1 MKKIILL
8 FCLISSFYS
17 FAQCTLE
24 KGNADFPFTID
35 GVTVTGTGTGGFTNY
50 PSPYSY
56 CGVNLKANSVYI
68 GQSASTYTN
77 TFSAPVNDMIYNY
90 AGANPSEI
98 ITVTVDSG
106 TPTLVSFGGN
116 CPQNTIINGNVIT
129 FSGLAGGTIKVSA
142 SNPYTSI
149 TFSHNGAAGGV
160 VMTMCFDGVA
170 AVIADTQQDPT
181 LTSSVTNLPAF
192 TSCVG
197 SNSPEQTFTVS
208 GSDLTDNIIVTA
220 PTNWQVSTTTGSGF
234 SDSVTLSQASG
245 AVATTTVYI
254 RLKDDAASGNISGN
268 VSISST
274 GVTTE
279 TISVTGTVN
288 LVPQPLSVSNSLC
301 EASGLE
307 WVSFNNVS
315 STTGT
320 GILFGNITATVT
332 HSNGGMQSW
341 DMFSQSTFPTQFNVP
356 TNNNIRNDLAG
367 TFTISFSEPITN
379 PQVAFAS
386 IGNPSNPVGIT
397 TSVPYQVI
405 WNGQA
410 MSYTSS
416 TSMTGNEGFTIVS
429 FPGTHSSLTFDYLNN
444 ETYVTMA
451 FGAQNPNC
459 NNITICEG
467 DSVTLTASG
476 GSTYAWSPSNGLNT
490 TSGAQVIASP
500 SVTTTYSVIDTSN
513 SCAAPTEVVITVLPA
528 PSAPTVPSTQLFCP
542 GATVETLQA
551 TAATG
556 ETIEWFAAATGGTAL
571 ASSTVLVAGTYY
583 AQAENTS
590 GCNSLRTPVVVAT
603 NNALYFDGV
612 NDRVDL
618 TSNSLQDG
626 TTAFTIEAWIKP
638 DNSNWD
644 GAYHAI
650 FGNQQGGTRNPS
662 FYIIDGKIHIDSYED
677 VTLTRF
683 DLLTSQALISQN
695 VWSHI
700 ALVKEGTTFKVYI
713 NGGLAATTPAPNAI
727 NITGPYQ
734 FGFIDNYFAGLLDE
748 VRFWNVSKSQSD
760 IQATMNIPLEGSET
774 GLVDYYNF
782 NQGIVGG
789 NNSGLTTLL
798 DNTAS
803 ANPGTLVDFALTG
816 NASNYVSG
824 FFPQITGPNFVVA
837 GNTIALAHPISGG
850 TWSSAATGIATVN
863 TLTGEVTG
871 VSGGTA
877 VITYTYCG
885 QSTIFTVT
893 VNALPTLS
901 TISNQIL
908 CANGT
913 PAVVNF
919 TVTDTETTDLDL
931 LTLSA
936 TSSNEAL
943 LPTANVLLGG
953 SAGNRTITYTPLT
966 DQIGSTTITITA
978 SDPSGGVSTNTF
990 IINVNT
996 VATITTTTGSS
1007 LSLNNGV
1014 AFTIDSGIVIN
1025 QDQAITEL
1033 RVSINGQQIGDSLEV
1048 ASALPA
1054 GVTSSFNATTG
1065 VLSISGSMT
1074 DAEAQ
1079 AILQSVQF
1087 STTSTNLSN
1096 REIVFSLGSAQP
1108 FQTNGHFYEYISDSG
1123 ITWPAAEAAASN
1135 RSLYGLPGYLATVTS
1150 QDENDFI
1157 TAKLSGQ
1164 GWIGASDAA
1173 NENQWLWVTGPE
1185 AGTQFWQGV
1194 SNGSV
1199 VGGEYNNWS
1208 ANEPNNSGSGEDY
1221 AHFLTD
1227 GLWNDYAFD
1236 NANIDGYVVEYGGL
1250 TDASCVQLSATKIIT
1265 VEDAEVACALPIS
1278 LTSWQQEGDLS
1289 NGTWNLS
1296 NNDFTV
1302 TQTTNSSPTYFVSQ
1316 ENYINTSIQGEF
1328 GVFTTGD
1335 DDFFGFV
1342 LGYQSPT
1349 NATPNNYKMILF
1361 DWKQAAQNGAVA
1373 GMRVIKYDG
1382 NIPSNEINQGFW
1394 DATHSQAQ
1402 VLATNTAVG
1411 GWADNTWYDFKV
1423 TYTEQNIT
1431 ILIDGNEVFNIDGT
1445 FEDGRFGFYNY
1456 SQESTSYRNFSVP
1469 FEAIV
1474 TKTDETCGNSGDG
1487 SATAIV
1493 SNATATDTF
1502 TYEWTGP
1509 NGFTATTNT
1518 ISGLNPGI
1526 YNVTV
1531 INQAGCIATAST
1543 EIIESIEVDIAL
1555 PEVNYVFALNELIT
1569 PIQPTETP
1577 DGNTVFSVT
1586 PQLPTGLIIDSVTG
1600 EISGTPTVAQNV
1612 TQYTLTGT
1620 TTTGCLDTVTFTIG
1634 TNTDPVINPVTD
1646 IAASC
1651 PNTDA
1656 VVNVIISDNE
1666 TIADNLILT
1675 ATSDNTSV
1683 LNTFSISSTGTTRT
1697 VTMTPELDQT
1707 GTVTVTLSLE
1717 DEFGAI
1723 VQSTFDITFID
1734 NEAPLALANDFSI
1747 TNYNWSNG
1755 TYAFLPQ
1762 YVDNGS
1768 TDNCGIAMIELA
1780 RDENSDSLADSG
1792 FSDRINVTCADVGNT
1807 FDYLFR
1813 VTDNS
1818 GNQTVITR
1826 TLTVEDNVIP
1836 TVISQDL
1843 TVQLDANGIV
1853 TITATD
1859 LDNGSSDDCSV
1870 VLTATP
1876 LSFSCADI
1884 GANTVTLVGTDPSG
1898 NTNTATA
1905 TVTVVDTVLPIVI
1918 TQDIT
1923 VQLDANG
1930 TATITT
1936 ADIDNGSTDNCGID
1950 TMSLNTTNFTCDDIG
1965 AGAVI
1970 LTVTDVNGNSNTAT
1984 ATVTVE
1990 DTIDPT
1996 MITQNITVQLGANG
2010 QVALTPDMI
2019 DNGSTD
2025 NCNITLTVTPSNFGC
2040 ANIGVN
2046 TVILIGSDAS
2056 GNQSFTTAQVTV
2068 EDVLNPT
2075 ITAPNAVMV
2084 SADDSSCTTA
2094 FSNIVLGTP
2103 ITADNCTVDTVTND
2117 APAIFN
2123 LGDTTVTW
2131 TVTDSSGNTETA
2143 TQIVTVLDTENP
2155 TIAAPIA
2162 VTFNTNT
2169 DCTATGF
2176 DLGNPVTSDNC
2187 SVASVTNDAPAAL
2200 PLGDTTVTWTVTD
2213 GSGNI
2218 ATTTQVVT
2226 VIDNVLPTITAPAAI
2241 TTITDTACTATS
2253 VDLGTP
2259 ITADNCTVDT
2269 VTNDAPVAFNLG
2281 DTTVTWTVTD
2291 GSGNTE
2297 TATQIV
2303 TVLDTENPTITAPI
2317 AVTFNTNT
2325 DCTATGFDLGNP
2337 VTSDNCSVASVTN
2350 DAPAALPLGDT
2361 TVTWTVTDGSGNSV
2375 TATQTV
2381 TVLDNV
2387 APNITA
2393 PAAVTF
2399 NTNTDCTATGFDL
2412 GNPVTSDNCSVASVT
2427 NDAPAALPLGDTT
2440 VTWTVTD
2447 GSGNTETATQ
2457 IVTVVDTVNP
2467 IAVAQDVTV
2476 SLDEFGEAF
2485 IDVDSIENGSTDNCG
2500 IDTLMISETMFTC
2513 DNVGLN
2519 TVTLTITDTNGNVGT
2534 TTATVTVI
2542 NTFGDNDND
2551 GLLDNCDDD
2560 DDNDG
2565 IADEF
2570 DNCPNTF
2577 NPDQADNDDDGF
2589 GDICDDDDDNDGVL
2603 DVEDNCQFTF
2613 NPGQED
2619 RDNDGLGDVCDT
2631 VEVNISEAVTPNGD
2645 GINDTWMI
2653 YNIENHPNNTV
2664 RVFNKWGSEVF
2675 FARGYN
2681 NTWNGHYNSNSQAL
2695 PDSAAYYYQ
2704 LDLDGNGTVDKD
2716 GWLYITRY

>member
-1 MKKIILL
+1 MKKFIFLFILVCFAFNSNKANSQTSAAYLSNTTQPWNQNSIVQAMNTIYPSDYTHYFYNSYNANDIFVPGRKLVFIEGGNSDTSSLINVLTTHQTLIENWVSNGGVL
-8 FCLISSFYS
+8 FLSAATNESFPNDTFDIGFGISSQRILISRTAPLDVNHPFFTDTPYTPILAAEYS
-17 FAQCTLE
+17 GNYIAHNVLNGPGLTPIITIAPTDPEAGQGHVFAEKTVGSGKVLFSGMTTPFFITNTSWQPQPQMSNMLYAMIDYGRSLGVSNSIENITPNTADLLVTTTLNSNGYYVIVPE
-24 KGNADFPFTID
+24 GSTAPTQAQLIAGASYAGGDVADSGTQATTANVQSTFNLSGLDAYTSYTLYFVSSYLGDDNSLVYTDISNIDFTTLYACAEIEQRIDGDTNAILCPGVNSTPTDASVNGTAYATAPATSKTGQITFKYSQTSLPGTIPAINNVWID
-35 GVTVTGTGTGGFTNY
+35 GVLSTVEVGPPSVVSTNQLDY
-50 PSPYSY
+50 LVTY
-56 CGVNLKANSVYI
+56 CFYNLDLPNTD
-68 GQSASTYTN
+68 TYTLGFVN
-77 TFSAPVNDMIYNY
+77 PQTGEEIGFCTF
-90 AGANPSEI
+90 
-98 ITVTVDSG
+98 
-106 TPTLVSFGGN
+106 
-116 CPQNTIINGNVIT
+116 
-129 FSGLAGGTIKVSA
+129 
-142 SNPYTSI
+142 
-149 TFSHNGAAGGV
+149 
-160 VMTMCFDGVA
+160 
-170 AVIADTQQDPT
+170 
-181 LTSSVTNLPAF
+181 
-192 TSCVG
+192 
-197 SNSPEQTFTVS
+197 
-208 GSDLTDNIIVTA
+208 
-220 PTNWQVSTTTGSGF
+220 
-234 SDSVTLSQASG
+234 
-245 AVATTTVYI
+245 
-254 RLKDDAASGNISGN
+254 DAASGVANADPVLIPN
-268 VSISST
+268 T
-274 GVTTE
+274 NP
-279 TISVTGTVN
+279 TISAISAQELCLGDTPTV
-288 LVPQPLSVSNSLC
+288 
-301 EASGLE
+301 
-307 WVSFNNVS
+307 
-315 STTGT
+315 
-320 GILFGNITATVT
+320 
-332 HSNGGMQSW
+332 
-341 DMFSQSTFPTQFNVP
+341 
-356 TNNNIRNDLAG
+356 
-367 TFTISFSEPITN
+367 
-379 PQVAFAS
+379 VAF
-386 IGNPSNPVGIT
+386 
-397 TSVPYQVI
+397 
-405 WNGQA
+405 
-410 MSYTSS
+410 
-416 TSMTGNEGFTIVS
+416 
-429 FPGTHSSLTFDYLNN
+429 TF
-444 ETYVTMA
+444 
-451 FGAQNPNC
+451 
-459 NNITICEG
+459 
-467 DSVTLTASG
+467 
-476 GSTYAWSPSNGLNT
+476 
-490 TSGAQVIASP
+490 
-500 SVTTTYSVIDTSN
+500 
-513 SCAAPTEVVITVLPA
+513 
-528 PSAPTVPSTQLFCP
+528 
-542 GATVETLQA
+542 
-551 TAATG
+551 
-556 ETIEWFAAATGGTAL
+556 
-571 ASSTVLVAGTYY
+571 
-583 AQAENTS
+583 
-590 GCNSLRTPVVVAT
+590 
-603 NNALYFDGV
+603 
-612 NDRVDL
+612 
-618 TSNSLQDG
+618 
-626 TTAFTIEAWIKP
+626 
-638 DNSNWD
+638 
-644 GAYHAI
+644 
-650 FGNQQGGTRNPS
+650 
-662 FYIIDGKIHIDSYED
+662 
-677 VTLTRF
+677 
-683 DLLTSQALISQN
+683 
-695 VWSHI
+695 
-700 ALVKEGTTFKVYI
+700 
-713 NGGLAATTPAPNAI
+713 
-727 NITGPYQ
+727 
-734 FGFIDNYFAGLLDE
+734 
-748 VRFWNVSKSQSD
+748 SD
-760 IQATMNIPLEGSET
+760 A
-774 GLVDYYNF
+774 
-782 NQGIVGG
+782 
-789 NNSGLTTLL
+789 
-798 DNTAS
+798 
-803 ANPGTLVDFALTG
+803 
-816 NASNYVSG
+816 
-824 FFPQITGPNFVVA
+824 
-837 GNTIALAHPISGG
+837 
-850 TWSSAATGIATVN
+850 
-863 TLTGEVTG
+863 
-871 VSGGTA
+871 
-877 VITYTYCG
+877 
-885 QSTIFTVT
+885 
-893 VNALPTLS
+893 
-901 TISNQIL
+901 
-908 CANGT
+908 
-913 PAVVNF
+913 
-919 TVTDTETTDLDL
+919 ETTNYSL
-931 LTLSA
+931 LTLDV
-936 TSSNEAL
+936 TSSNETL
-943 LPTANVLLGG
+943 LPTANILLEGT
-953 SAGNRTITYTPLT
+953 SSNRTLSYSPIA
-966 DQIGSTTITITA
+966 GEVGTTTVTITA

-1033 RVSINGQQIGDSLEV
+1033 RVSINGQQVGDSLEV
-1048 ASALPA
+1048 ASTLPA

-1096 REIVFSLGSAQP
+1096 REIEFSLGSAQP

-1199 VGGEYNNWS
+1199 VGGEYNNWN

-1221 AHFLTD
+1221 AHFLTN
-1227 GLWNDYAFD
+1227 GTWNDYPFNSAV
-1236 NANIDGYVVEYGGL
+1236 IDGYVVEYGGL

-1316 ENYINTSIQGEF
+1316 ENYVNTSIQGEF

-1361 DWKQAAQNGAVA
+1361 DWKQAAQNGAAA

-1474 TKTDETCGNSGDG
+1474 TKTEETCGNSGDG

-1555 PEVNYVFALNELIT
+1555 PEVNYVFALNEVIT

-1577 DGNTVFSVT
+1577 DGNTVFSVI

-1780 RDENSDSLADSG
+1780 RDENSDSIADSG

-1813 VTDNS
+1813 VTDDS
-1818 GNQTVITR
+1818 GNQTMITR
-1826 TLTVEDNVIP
+1826 TLTIEDNIAP
-1836 TVISQDL
+1836 TVVSQDI
-1843 TVQLDANGIV
+1843 TVQLDANGIA
-1853 TITATD
+1853 TITPAD
-1859 LDNGSSDDCSV
+1859 LNNGSSDDCSV

-1884 GANTVTLVGTDPSG
+1884 GTNTVTITGTDPSG

-1905 TVTVVDTVLPIVI
+1905 TVTVQDTVAPTVV

-1923 VQLDANG
+1923 VQLDASGN
-1930 TATITT
+1930 ASITT
-1936 ADIDNGSTDNCGID
+1936 ADIDNGSSDACGIASMTLD
-1950 TMSLNTTNFTCDDIG
+1950 TTAFNCDDLGINT
-1965 AGAVI
+1965 VT
-1970 LTVTDVNGNSNTAT
+1970 LTVTDVNGNSDTNT
-1984 ATVTVE
+1984 ATVTVVDSIAPIIE
-1990 DTIDPT
+1990 
-1996 MITQNITVQLGANG
+1996 TQNITVQLDANG
-2010 QVALTPDMI
+2010 QVALTPDMV
-2019 DNGSTD
+2019 DNGSSD
-2025 NCNITLTVTPSNFGC
+2025 NCYFTLTVTPSNFGC

-2075 ITAPNAVMV
+2075 IV
-2084 SADDSSCTTA
+2084 
-2094 FSNIVLGTP
+2094 
-2103 ITADNCTVDTVTND
+2103 
-2117 APAIFN
+2117 APAD
-2123 LGDTTVTW
+2123 LT
-2131 TVTDSSGNTETA
+2131 
-2143 TQIVTVLDTENP
+2143 L
-2155 TIAAPIA
+2155 
-2162 VTFNTNT
+2162 NTNT
-2169 DCTATGF
+2169 NCTATGVN
-2176 DLGNPVTSDNC
+2176 LGNPITTDNC
-2187 SVASVTNDAPAAL
+2187 NVASVTNDAP
-2200 PLGDTTVTWTVTD
+2200 
-2213 GSGNI
+2213 
-2218 ATTTQVVT
+2218 
-2226 VIDNVLPTITAPAAI
+2226 TAF
-2241 TTITDTACTATS
+2241 
-2253 VDLGTP
+2253 DLG
-2259 ITADNCTVDT
+2259 N
-2269 VTNDAPVAFNLG
+2269 
-2281 DTTVTWTVTD
+2281 TTVTWTVTD
-2291 GSGNTE
+2291 GSGNTQ

-2303 TVLDTENPTITAPI
+2303 TIVDNVMPTITVPTAITATTDTGCTATTIILGNAITTDNCSVSNVTNDAPAVFELGTTTVTWTVTDGAGNIATATQTVTVTDTILPTITAPAAI
-2317 AVTFNTNT
+2317 TIATNNDCDAINVDLGTAVTT
-2325 DCTATGFDLGNP
+2325 
-2337 VTSDNCSVASVTN
+2337 DNCSVASVTN
-2350 DAPAALPLGDT
+2350 DAPNVFNLGNT
-2361 TVTWTVTDGSGNSV
+2361 TVTWTVNDGAGNTQ
-2375 TATQTV
+2375 TATQIV
-2381 TVLDNV
+2381 TVVDSENPTIV
-2387 APNITA
+2387 APADLTL
-2393 PAAVTF
+2393 
-2399 NTNTDCTATGFDL
+2399 NTNTNCTATGVNL
-2412 GNPVTSDNCSVASVT
+2412 GNPITTDNCNVASVT
-2427 NDAPAALPLGDTT
+2427 NDAPTAFDLGNTT

-2447 GSGNTETATQ
+2447 GSGNTQTATQ
-2457 IVTVVDTVNP
+2457 IVTIVDNVMPIVNTQDITVNLDTSGQVIIDFSDVNNNSTDNCAIATLTVSPSIFTCNELGANTVVLTVTDVNGNSATAIATVTVIDNLQP

-2485 IDVDSIENGSTDNCG
+2485 IDVDMIENGSTDNCG

-2519 TVTLTITDTNGNVGT
+2519 TVTLTITDNSGNVGT
-2534 TTATVTVI
+2534 TTATVTVV

-2565 IADEF
+2565 VADVF
-2570 DNCPNTF
+2570 DNCPLTA
-2577 NPDQADNDDDGF
+2577 NPDQADNDDDGL
-2589 GDICDDDDDNDGVL
+2589 GDLCDDDDDNDGVL
-2603 DVEDNCQFTF
+2603 DIEDNCPLTF

-2619 RDNDGLGDVCDT
+2619 RDNDGIGDACDN

-2645 GINDTWMI
+2645 GINDIWMI

-2681 NTWNGHYNSNSQAL
+2681 NTWNGHYNNYTQAL

-2704 LDLDGNGTVDKD
+2704 IDLDGDGSVDKD
-2716 GWLYITRY
+2716 GWLYITRQ

>member
-1 MKKIILL
+1 MKKFIFI
-8 FCLISSFYS
+8 FVLICSAFNS
-17 FAQCTLE
+17 
-24 KGNADFPFTID
+24 N
-35 GVTVTGTGTGGFTNY
+35 
-50 PSPYSY
+50 
-56 CGVNLKANSVYI
+56 KANSQTSAAYI
-68 GQSASTYTN
+68 SNTTQPWNQNSIVQAMGTIYPSDYTHYFYNSYNANDIFVPGRKLVFIEGGNSDTSSLISVLTTHQTLIENWVSDGGVLFLSAATNESFPNDTFDIGFGISSKRVLISRSSPLDVNHPFFTDTAYTPIVAAEYTGSYIAHNVLTGPGLTPIITIAPTDLAAGQGHVFAEKTVGSGKVLFSGMTTPFFITN
-77 TFSAPVNDMIYNY
+77 TGWQPQPQMSNMLYAMIDYGRSLGVSNTIENISTNTADLLVTTTLNSNGYYVIVPNGSTAPTQAQLIAGVSY
-90 AGANPSEI
+90 AGGNVA
-98 ITVTVDSG
+98 DSG
-106 TPTLVSFGGN
+106 TQATTANVQSTFNLSGLDAYTSYTLYFVSSYLGDDNSLVYTDISNIDFTTLYACAEIEQRIDGDTDAILCPGVNSTPTDASV
-116 CPQNTIINGNVIT
+116 NGTAYATAPATSKTGQIT
-129 FSGLAGGTIKVSA
+129 FKYSQTSLPGTIPAINKVWIDGILSTVQVGPPSVVTTSGLDYLVTYCFYNLDLPNTETYTLGFV
-142 SNPYTSI
+142 NPQTGEEI
-149 TFSHNGAAGGV
+149 GFCTF
-160 VMTMCFDGVA
+160 
-170 AVIADTQQDPT
+170 
-181 LTSSVTNLPAF
+181 
-192 TSCVG
+192 
-197 SNSPEQTFTVS
+197 
-208 GSDLTDNIIVTA
+208 
-220 PTNWQVSTTTGSGF
+220 
-234 SDSVTLSQASG
+234 
-245 AVATTTVYI
+245 
-254 RLKDDAASGNISGN
+254 DAASGVANVDPVLIPNTPPVISA
-268 VSISST
+268 VLT
-274 GVTTE
+274 
-279 TISVTGTVN
+279 
-288 LVPQPLSVSNSLC
+288 QSLC
-301 EASGLE
+301 L
-307 WVSFNNVS
+307 
-315 STTGT
+315 
-320 GILFGNITATVT
+320 
-332 HSNGGMQSW
+332 
-341 DMFSQSTFPTQFNVP
+341 
-356 TNNNIRNDLAG
+356 
-367 TFTISFSEPITN
+367 
-379 PQVAFAS
+379 
-386 IGNPSNPVGIT
+386 
-397 TSVPYQVI
+397 
-405 WNGQA
+405 
-410 MSYTSS
+410 
-416 TSMTGNEGFTIVS
+416 
-429 FPGTHSSLTFDYLNN
+429 
-444 ETYVTMA
+444 
-451 FGAQNPNC
+451 
-459 NNITICEG
+459 
-467 DSVTLTASG
+467 
-476 GSTYAWSPSNGLNT
+476 
-490 TSGAQVIASP
+490 
-500 SVTTTYSVIDTSN
+500 
-513 SCAAPTEVVITVLPA
+513 
-528 PSAPTVPSTQLFCP
+528 
-542 GATVETLQA
+542 
-551 TAATG
+551 G
-556 ETIEWFAAATGGTAL
+556 E
-571 ASSTVLVAGTYY
+571 
-583 AQAENTS
+583 
-590 GCNSLRTPVVVAT
+590 
-603 NNALYFDGV
+603 
-612 NDRVDL
+612 
-618 TSNSLQDG
+618 
-626 TTAFTIEAWIKP
+626 
-638 DNSNWD
+638 
-644 GAYHAI
+644 
-650 FGNQQGGTRNPS
+650 
-662 FYIIDGKIHIDSYED
+662 
-677 VTLTRF
+677 
-683 DLLTSQALISQN
+683 
-695 VWSHI
+695 
-700 ALVKEGTTFKVYI
+700 
-713 NGGLAATTPAPNAI
+713 
-727 NITGPYQ
+727 
-734 FGFIDNYFAGLLDE
+734 
-748 VRFWNVSKSQSD
+748 
-760 IQATMNIPLEGSET
+760 
-774 GLVDYYNF
+774 
-782 NQGIVGG
+782 
-789 NNSGLTTLL
+789 
-798 DNTAS
+798 
-803 ANPGTLVDFALTG
+803 
-816 NASNYVSG
+816 
-824 FFPQITGPNFVVA
+824 
-837 GNTIALAHPISGG
+837 
-850 TWSSAATGIATVN
+850 
-863 TLTGEVTG
+863 
-871 VSGGTA
+871 
-877 VITYTYCG
+877 
-885 QSTIFTVT
+885 
-893 VNALPTLS
+893 
-901 TISNQIL
+901 
-908 CANGT
+908 T

-953 SAGNRTITYTPLT
+953 SAGNRTVTYTPLA

-978 SDPSGGVSTNTF
+978 SDPSGGVSTITF
-990 IINVNT
+990 DITVNT
-996 VATITTTTGSS
+996 VATITTTTGSNS
-1007 LSLNNGV
+1007 SLNSGV
-1014 AFTIDSGIVIN
+1014 GFTVDNGIVIN
-1025 QDQAITEL
+1025 QDQAISEL
-1033 RVSINGQQIGDSLEV
+1033 RVSINGQQVGDSLEV
-1048 ASALPA
+1048 ASTLPA

-1065 VLSISGSMT
+1065 VLNISGMMT

-1079 AILQSVQF
+1079 TILQSVQF
-1087 STTSTNLSN
+1087 STTSANLSN
-1096 REIVFSLGSAQP
+1096 REIEFSLGSAQA
-1108 FQTNGHFYEYISDSG
+1108 FQANGHFYEFVADAG
-1123 ITWPAAEAAASN
+1123 ITWSAAETAASARN
-1135 RSLYGLPGYLATVTS
+1135 LYGLPGYLATVTS
-1150 QDENDFI
+1150 QEENDFI
-1157 TAKLSGQ
+1157 TSKLAGQ
-1164 GWIGASDAA
+1164 GWIGASDGAI
-1173 NENQWLWVTGPE
+1173 EGQWLWVTGPE
-1185 AGTQFWQGV
+1185 AGTQFWQGAAAG
-1194 SNGSV
+1194 NA
-1199 VGGEYNNWS
+1199 VGGLYNNW
-1208 ANEPNNSGSGEDY
+1208 ANGQEPNDSGSNEDY
-1221 AHFLTD
+1221 AHFRTD
-1227 GLWNDYAFD
+1227 GLWNDFAFD
-1236 NANIDGYVVEYGGL
+1236 NASIDGYVVEYGGL

-1316 ENYINTSIQGEF
+1316 ENYVNTSIQGEF
-1328 GVFTTGD
+1328 GVFTTSD

-1493 SNATATDTF
+1493 SNSTATDTF

-1813 VTDNS
+1813 VTDDS
-1818 GNQTVITR
+1818 GNQTMITR
-1826 TLTVEDNVIP
+1826 TLTIEDNIAP
-1836 TVISQDL
+1836 TVVSQDI
-1843 TVQLDANGIV
+1843 TVQLDANGIA
-1853 TITATD
+1853 TITPAD

-1923 VQLDANG
+1923 IQLDANG

-1936 ADIDNGSTDNCGID
+1936 ADLDNGSTDNCGID

-1965 AGAVI
+1965 ASAVI

-1990 DTIDPT
+1990 DTIDPI
-1996 MITQNITVQLGANG
+1996 MMTQNITVQLGANG

-2117 APAIFN
+2117 APATFN

-2131 TVTDSSGNTETA
+2131 TVTDNSGNTETA

-2162 VTFNTNT
+2162 VTLNTNT

-2187 SVASVTNDAPAAL
+2187 SVASVTNDSPATLPLGDTTVTWTVTDGSGNTNTATQIVTVLDTENPILTAPIAVTFNTNTDCTAIGFDLGNPITADNCSVATITNDAPAAL

-2218 ATTTQVVT
+2218 ATATQVVT

-2241 TTITDTACTATS
+2241 TTITDTTCTATS

-2269 VTNDAPVAFNLG
+2269 VTNDAPATFNLG

-2303 TVLDTENPTITAPI
+2303 TVLDTENPTIAAPI
-2317 AVTFNTNT
+2317 AVTLNTNTDCTATGFDLGNPVTSDNCSVASVTNDSPAALPLGDTTVTWTVTDGSGNTATVTQIVTVIDNILPTITAPTAIATITDTACTATSVDLGTPITADNCTVDTVTNDAPATFNLGDTTVTWTVTDGSGNTETATQIVTVLDTENPTIAAPIAVTLNTNT

-2381 TVLDNV
+2381 TVIDNV

-2467 IAVAQDVTV
+2467 VAVAQDVTV